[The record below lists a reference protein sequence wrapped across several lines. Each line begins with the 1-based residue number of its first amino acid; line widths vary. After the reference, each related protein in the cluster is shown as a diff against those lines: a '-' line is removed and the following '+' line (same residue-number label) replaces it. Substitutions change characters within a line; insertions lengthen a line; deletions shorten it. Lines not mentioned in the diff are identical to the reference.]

1 MEMVL
6 TPMRDDERDEVA
18 RFLSLAFT
26 STREDIAQWIT
37 VAGPGHF
44 RVLRDGGRAVS
55 CLLKIPMGQFIGGR
69 SVPLMGIAGVAV
81 PPEFRGRGYARRMMQ
96 LALAEARADG
106 FALSGL
112 YASTQTL
119 YRSVGYEQSAHR
131 FRIHVPMASMG
142 VTDRTG
148 GVVPLTEEDMP
159 AVKECHRRFAGAW
172 DGTLDRGEYLWA
184 RVKSNRGV
192 AYSGYGIRGSSGLI
206 DGYVWWSATR
216 KPDTGRHDME
226 LSDLA
231 FTSES
236 ACRRILGFLADFGSM
251 ADGFSFHGGP
261 THPALLAMPQQRF
274 TITSKDFHLTRVV
287 DVRRALEGRGY
298 QAGVDAEFS
307 ISVADE
313 VIPENNGPFTVKVS
327 GGRAVVEP
335 GGLGRVRMQVRALAS
350 ILGGFVTPRQA
361 ALLGWVEGDEA
372 SIATLEA
379 LRASTPWVSE
389 MY

>member
-236 ACRRILGFLADFGSM
+236 ACRRLLGF
-251 ADGFSFHGGP
+251 
-261 THPALLAMPQQRF
+261 
-274 TITSKDFHLTRVV
+274 
-287 DVRRALEGRGY
+287 
-298 QAGVDAEFS
+298 
-307 ISVADE
+307 
-313 VIPENNGPFTVKVS
+313 
-327 GGRAVVEP
+327 
-335 GGLGRVRMQVRALAS
+335 
-350 ILGGFVTPRQA
+350 
-361 ALLGWVEGDEA
+361 
-372 SIATLEA
+372 
-379 LRASTPWVSE
+379 
-389 MY
+389 